1 MKHKKNAPKL
11 SGQAAVDYIKK
22 KLGYKTYAEPPKH
35 WLNTGDEYCNKV
47 LGSKKLGVAYGKL
60 LLRAGQPSSGK
71 SAIAAWLV
79 GLAQA
84 DGAEAAWVDG
94 ENSWDPQHVSH
105 QGVDPDKVAV
115 FRPEY
120 GEFGY
125 KKKKDKRVIK
135 EEVEAAEDVFNRVE
149 IWMKLQ
155 RKQNPDGK
163 LIVVVDSTTSFA
175 PEEELM
181 AGLQDQNMRTKV
193 SPAVFLNNVSKRWIG
208 LALHTNALVILI
220 SQLRTNPGQMF
231 GEKDYV
237 PGGKGL
243 GFYSSVVVWMR
254 RVKGGEILRHGRQ
267 IGVKGL
273 MSNKKNKA
281 GGGSIERKKCGY
293 ASHFYKNKW
302 QFIDAKKIKK
312 EIDNGE

>member
-60 LLRAGQPSSGK
+60 LLIAGQPSSGK

-125 KKKKDKRVIK
+125 KKKKDKREKAFFWI
-135 EEVEAAEDVFNRVE
+135 R
-149 IWMKLQ
+149 
-155 RKQNPDGK
+155 
-163 LIVVVDSTTSFA
+163 
-175 PEEELM
+175 EL
-181 AGLQDQNMRTKV
+181 AC
-193 SPAVFLNNVSKRWIG
+193 P
-208 LALHTNALVILI
+208 
-220 SQLRTNPGQMF
+220 
-231 GEKDYV
+231 
-237 PGGKGL
+237 
-243 GFYSSVVVWMR
+243 R
-254 RVKGGEILRHGRQ
+254 REPPREHEHKTI
-267 IGVKGL
+267 
-273 MSNKKNKA
+273 
-281 GGGSIERKKCGY
+281 
-293 ASHFYKNKW
+293 F
-302 QFIDAKKIKK
+302 
-312 EIDNGE
+312 